1 MIRLKEYLYM
11 YSLLINIM
19 HLLTYQAKHLNNL
32 YRLCSIG
39 GHTSED
45 LSHAFDYIFA
55 EPHTTLG
62 IILDIQNG
70 LSLFPKEGAVVFARK
85 ANEYGIKACIL
96 AVVVQQDDIKNV
108 RARYELYP
116 ELVQQYIDMT
126 VEIFSNEADA
136 TLWINQKL
144 TSSQ

>member
-1 MIRLKEYLYM
+1 
-11 YSLLINIM
+11 M

-39 GHTSED
+39 GHTGED
-45 LSHAFDYIFA
+45 LSHALGYIFT
-55 EPHTTLG
+55 EPHATLG

-85 ANEYGIKACIL
+85 ANECGIKTCIL
-96 AVVVQQDDIKNV
+96 AVVVQQDDIENV
-108 RARYELYP
+108 RTRYMLYP
-116 ELVQQYIDMT
+116 ELVQKYINMT
-126 VEIFSNEADA
+126 VELFSNEADA
-136 TLWINQKL
+136 TLWINHAL

>member
-70 LSLFPKEGAVVFARK
+70 LSLFPKEGPLFLPAKPMNTVLKPVFLRLLSNK
-85 ANEYGIKACIL
+85 TISKMCVPDMNYIL
-96 AVVVQQDDIKNV
+96 NWS
-108 RARYELYP
+108 
-116 ELVQQYIDMT
+116 
-126 VEIFSNEADA
+126 SN
-136 TLWINQKL
+136 
-144 TSSQ
+144 TST

>member
-1 MIRLKEYLYM
+1 MYLEK
-11 YSLLINIM
+11 INAM
-19 HLLTYQAKHLNNL
+19 HLLTYQAKHFKNL

-55 EPHTTLG
+55 EPHATLG

-96 AVVVQQDDIKNV
+96 AVVVQQDDIENV
-108 RARYELYP
+108 RTRYELYP
-116 ELVQQYIDMT
+116 ELVRQYIEMT
-126 VEIFSNEADA
+126 VELFSNEAEA
-136 TLWINQKL
+136 TLWINQQL
-144 TSSQ
+144 TSSR